1 MRQNNQETRTE
12 LDRTSRS
19 ETSTANV
26 GERGYLDRVIPLYK
40 KKKQK
45 KNETEHDDGWAEE
58 KDTLQCRWKKRTDLR
73 AEKIIND
80 FKEDY
85 ETVRQN

>member
-1 MRQNNQETRTE
+1 MSVKGATWIESFLFT
-12 LDRTSRS
+12 
-19 ETSTANV
+19 
-26 GERGYLDRVIPLYK
+26 K